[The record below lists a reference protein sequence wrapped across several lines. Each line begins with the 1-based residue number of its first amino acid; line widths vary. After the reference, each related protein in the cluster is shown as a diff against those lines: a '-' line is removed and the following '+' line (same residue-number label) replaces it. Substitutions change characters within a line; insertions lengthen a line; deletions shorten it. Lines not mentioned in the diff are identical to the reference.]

1 MKSSIPDISKQI
13 YPEDTLSVL
22 EKKYS
27 TMGPMWVN
35 QQIEWMNGVYASFKN
50 HDKFLILIFLV
61 KKTLDFYSRNFT
73 KLSYDEF
80 YSKDIVEIEKFSIAE
95 ISEALNIPKE
105 SARRKV
111 IELENEG
118 AIRKI
123 KNKIVIDRSKFYYTK
138 PEASIKRISRFL
150 STLSKM
156 SIDDNVLSNVISSE
170 ELELVIKK
178 NFSYAWKLYY
188 EMQISM
194 IINYKKIF
202 GDIETFHIY
211 GICVVNDHLYAR
223 KESRDYMDRDEF
235 LKSIFTINKIQG
247 INAMSISDITGI
259 PRATVIR
266 KLKKLV
272 KKNNLMINS
281 RKHYNLAKNFTNTL
295 KPLQIKVLINV
306 ADFSAKI
313 FNLTILNKNRTR
325 NMSSVY

>member
-1 MKSSIPDISKQI
+1 
-13 YPEDTLSVL
+13 
-22 EKKYS
+22 
-27 TMGPMWVN
+27 
-35 QQIEWMNGVYASFKN
+35 
-50 HDKFLILIFLV
+50 
-61 KKTLDFYSRNFT
+61 
-73 KLSYDEF
+73 
-80 YSKDIVEIEKFSIAE
+80 
-95 ISEALNIPKE
+95 
-105 SARRKV
+105 
-111 IELENEG
+111 
-118 AIRKI
+118 
-123 KNKIVIDRSKFYYTK
+123 
-138 PEASIKRISRFL
+138 
-150 STLSKM
+150 
-156 SIDDNVLSNVISSE
+156 
-170 ELELVIKK
+170 
-178 NFSYAWKLYY
+178 
-188 EMQISM
+188 MQISM